1 MLNVMLAILVLVI
14 CVPSVVILLG
24 IVYLL
29 VSDSIE
35 QKRYWEEKRNNN
47 KQNS

>member
-1 MLNVMLAILVLVI
+1 MLNVMLAVLALII
-14 CVPSVVILLG
+14 CVPSVVIMLG

-47 KQNS
+47 NQNL

>member
-47 KQNS
+47 KHS